1 MQFGTQHVHSALLHR
16 LIKLSVFYSSQSA
29 HLFLNHTM
37 GSTQSL
43 KSKQTRFNIIF
54 LVLLFYF
61 KKMYIIADLLMSKTQ
76 NQLQPRENL

>member
-16 LIKLSVFYSSQSA
+16 VINCQCFNLFYSSQSA

-37 GSTQSL
+37 GSTHSL

-54 LVLLFYF
+54 LVLLFYL
-61 KKMYIIADLLMSKTQ
+61 KKKCI
-76 NQLQPRENL
+76 